1 MTILSSGGGII
12 ILYIIGFGIAFFILR
27 WILQEFFGTNDINNE
42 LIDIKKEIVKL
53 NERFDAQSNLMLCPQ
68 CIGKGFIDNEDIKRL
83 YVVGKNNNQQIRTC
97 NYCDAT
103 GYVPKGHTKLKNPSI

>member
-12 ILYIIGFGIAFFILR
+12 ILYIIGFGIAFLFLR
-27 WILQEFFGTNDINNE
+27 WLMQEIFGVNE
-42 LIDIKKEIVKL
+42 IKNEIEKL
-53 NERFDAQSNLMLCPQ
+53 NEKIDAQQKLMLCPL

-83 YVVGKNNNQQIRTC
+83 YVVGKNNDQQIRTC